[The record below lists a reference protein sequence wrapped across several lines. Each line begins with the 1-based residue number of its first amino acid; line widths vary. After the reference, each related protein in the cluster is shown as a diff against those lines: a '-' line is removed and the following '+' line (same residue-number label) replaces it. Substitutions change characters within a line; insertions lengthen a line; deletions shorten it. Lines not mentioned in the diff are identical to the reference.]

1 MYYLISQ
8 ILLSLLFTA
17 ALGVIAGW
25 LLRGASVRAQLAA
38 AERERERERERTR
51 VLEERIAAAE
61 AKATRSDAPVRA
73 MDPQPRRDADAIAAL
88 RERLAQLDSV
98 ARSQAERIT
107 ELGQRLRE
115 KDALL
120 ERLKPATERPAPPRG
135 RGPVRTRPPSAPPA
149 ELLAQRPQDT
159 DRLQAIAGIGPVL
172 ERVLNELGIYRFSQL
187 AQLTPDN
194 IEWLASRIDWF
205 PQRIQRED
213 WVGQARRL
221 QREQHP
227 DEELGGSD
235 RQLRDAPPRRG

>member
-1 MYYLISQ
+1 MYYLIGQ

-25 LLRGASVRAQLAA
+25 LLRGVGVRSQLSAV
-38 AERERERERERTR
+38 ERERDRERERARA
-51 VLEERIAAAE
+51 LEERVAAAE
-61 AKATRSDAPVRA
+61 AQASRAEAAARAAEPQVR
-73 MDPQPRRDADAIAAL
+73 RHRDEAAAL

-107 ELGQRLRE
+107 DLSRRLRE
-115 KDALL
+115 KEEEL
-120 ERLKPATERPAPPRG
+120 ERRASATTEPAQPRRASRPRPAA
-135 RGPVRTRPPSAPPA
+135 SPPA
-149 ELLAQRPQDT
+149 ELLTERPPQP

-172 ERVLNELGIYRFSQL
+172 ERVLNELGIYRFKQL
-187 AQLTPDN
+187 ARMTPDN

-221 QREQHP
+221 HREHHP
-227 DEELGGSD
+227 DEEL
-235 RQLRDAPPRRG
+235 